1 LHCPL
6 QTAEKVA
13 PVLNSSSKRKA
24 EKPPSLNPFLIFTG
38 GQWEKE
44 KKKSLFLTSQYQ
56 SRYCHTQN
64 SICRDA
70 GISFHAF
77 PVEAYGW
84 TLSYL

>member
-44 KKKSLFLTSQYQ
+44 KKSHFSSLL
-56 SRYCHTQN
+56 
-64 SICRDA
+64 SIRVGTA
-70 GISFHAF
+70 TPRIPSAEMQASHSMPFQ
-77 PVEAYGW
+77 
-84 TLSYL
+84 